1 MYFSF
6 LVVSEPDTFVASL
19 LEIISNKL
27 RNKYKKTRFNSE
39 EAQWPPHQPKLIVSV
54 ALIHYKGKRTQ
65 QELLEIAKIHKEGFD
80 EYFSPTYQGPF
91 TKRQRLES
99 LDYSRVTK
107 NIKDIFAADPTD
119 PTEVSTSYTKTPKRI
134 LIEGAPGIG
143 KTVLAKEIAYS
154 WANNKILAEIKI
166 VFLLYLRDPQL
177 HSVTTTK
184 ELVEYISDE
193 NLSSEQTATLSRYLA
208 NTEGQELCIVMDG
221 FDEYPSSLQ
230 KNSFIVKIIN
240 GRVLHE
246 AIVVITSRPTATVSL
261 HDQVDRRI
269 DILGL
274 PKEERDKYISQVFNN
289 LPNKKVELDKY
300 LKQQPVINGL
310 CFVPLHLAILLYLFQ
325 QGSLPETL
333 TEMNES
339 FIIHT
344 IYRHLKKRH
353 EQTPTDKVDK
363 LAKVPKPVL
372 DIVHKLS
379 ELAFKGLQGN
389 KLVFTFDEIKQTCP
403 CIDETVGDINGFG
416 LLQAVE
422 LYPHKGAGTTK
433 SFNFLH
439 FTMQEFLAAL
449 HVSTLPSEQ
458 QSSLMEKTFWD
469 SHYNFMWMMFVGIVG
484 VKSDVFVNFISK
496 GKVYKR
502 KSGVRIADTIRN
514 NKRKCLHVFQ
524 CYLEAKEN
532 TEIPEVIS
540 SMFKDGK
547 VVFSYVKLLPHDIT
561 SLMSF
566 MCTKQSIQWKSLE
579 LQQCKIGDIGM
590 NVLQQFIS
598 DTTST
603 LEHVDLSHNDSS
615 PWGAYCTIIRHCSV
629 NSLTLCGGDGIAKYI
644 NELKEVLQTNTKLLS
659 LKLCNINDDGAVN
672 IAEVIQMN
680 TTIQTLDMSSNR
692 ILDDGAIAI
701 SDGLKSNISLKQL
714 IISKNEITSEGP
726 KYIAE
731 AIQVNTTLEQLDLS
745 YNKIS
750 DNGTAAISDGLKS
763 NSKLQRLNISHNSI
777 TNVGIKK
784 IAEAIQ
790 VNSTL
795 QDINI
800 SKNHISI
807 KGLLL
812 FMEAVKNNCTLQVV
826 NITHNNVTRCGFTS
840 IKQCIES
847 LQHPIQIYASWNK
860 ILSENGKLSVMSR
873 LYSSTFHDFKD
884 IENDVWSFWNY
895 DPDQIVTCLSECLK
909 EDDTLLELNMSKNK
923 IFSGREYKV
932 AEAIKVN
939 ITLQKLDVSFTS
951 GHEYFVY
958 QCLKNNKS
966 LKELNMSNTEITS
979 KGAKVVAEAIKVNT
993 TLQKLDLSFNTL
1005 SDDETS
1011 FISNGLKSNK
1021 SLQEL
1026 NMSKNEITTEGAKR
1040 IAEAIQLNMTLK
1052 QLDLSINK
1060 IFDDGATAISNSLK
1074 SNSTLQE
1081 LNISHNNITN
1091 KGITKI
1097 TEVVQINSKLQNIN
1111 ISKNHISTEGLLYFM
1126 EAVKNN
1132 CTLQVVNITHNNV
1145 TRSGFTRIKQCIE
1158 NLQHPIQIIASWN
1171 EIKYKY
1177 SELVTK
1183 ISTSCAPDNIEED
1196 VWSFKEYDC
1205 DHLVMCLSEC
1215 LKEEDT
1221 LQELNLWFEGIT
1233 SEGARLI
1240 AEAIKVN
1247 KTLKKLNIRGNSISD
1262 DGATAISDGLKSN
1275 NSLQELNMS
1284 SNHITS
1290 EGAKKIAEAIKV
1302 NTTLKILNING
1313 NTISDDGV
1321 AAISDG
1327 LKSNNSLQELD
1338 MSLNKITSEG
1348 AKKIAEAI
1356 KVNTTLKIL
1365 KINKRLDHDAL
1376 SFNMTV
1382 LTAVYHN
1389 NTLMKLSLPHACTYA
1404 YYHNDE
1410 RLVSSEVEKINKERT
1425 RQGIST
1431 LTCHC

>member
-1 MYFSF
+1 M
-6 LVVSEPDTFVASL
+6 
-19 LEIISNKL
+19 
-27 RNKYKKTRFNSE
+27 
-39 EAQWPPHQPKLIVSV
+39 

-65 QELLEIAKIHKEGFD
+65 QELFEIANIHKEGFD
-80 EYFSPTYQGPF
+80 EYFSSTYKGPS
-91 TKRQRLES
+91 TKKQRLES
-99 LDYSRVTK
+99 LKHSRVTK
-107 NIKDIFAADPTD
+107 NITDIFAADPTD
-119 PTEVSTSYTKTPKRI
+119 LTETGSSSAKTPKRI

-143 KTVLAKEIAYS
+143 KTTLTKEIAYC
-154 WANNKILAEIKI
+154 WATNEILAEIKI
-166 VFLLYLRDPQL
+166 VFLIYLRDPRVQ
-177 HSVTTTK
+177 SIETTK
-184 ELVEYISDE
+184 QLIEYMSMGCLDDE
-193 NLSSEQTATLSRYLA
+193 QITTLNKYLT
-208 NTEGQELCIVMDG
+208 NTEGQQLCIVMDG
-221 FDEYPSSLQ
+221 FDEYPASSQ
-230 KNSFIVKIIN
+230 INSFIVDIIK
-240 GRVLHE
+240 GKLLSE

-261 HDQVDRRI
+261 HDRVDRRI

-274 PKEERDKYISQVFNN
+274 PKEERDKYISQVFSNS
-289 LPNKKVELDKY
+289 PEKEIELTKY
-300 LKQQPVINGL
+300 LEQQPVINGL

-339 FIIHT
+339 FILHT
-344 IYRHLKKRH
+344 IYRNLDKDGVAPSGLIDRLK
-353 EQTPTDKVDK
+353 D
-363 LAKVPKPVL
+363 VPKPVL
-372 DIVHKLS
+372 NIVYKLS
-379 ELAFKGLQGN
+379 ELAFKGLQKN
-389 KLVFTFDEIKQTCP
+389 KLVFTSDEIKQICP
-403 CIDETVGDINGFG
+403 YIDETVGAINGFG

-422 LYPHKGAGTTK
+422 HYPHKGVGKTT

-439 FTMQEFLAAL
+439 YTMQEFLAAL

-458 QSSLMEKTFWD
+458 QSSLMEATFWD
-469 SHYNFMWMMFVGIVG
+469 GHYNFMWMMFVGIVG

-532 TEIPEVIS
+532 AEIPEVIS
-540 SMFKDGK
+540 SLFKDGK
-547 VVFSYVKLLPHDIT
+547 VGFSKVKLLPHNIT

-566 MCTKQSIQWKSLE
+566 ICTKQSIQWKSLE

-615 PWGAYCTIIRHCSV
+615 PWGVYCTIIRHCSV

-659 LKLCNINDDGAVN
+659 LKLCNINDDGAIN

-680 TTIQTLDMSSNR
+680 TTIQTLDMSSNG
-692 ILDDGAIAI
+692 ILNDGAISI

-714 IISKNEITSEGP
+714 IVSKNEITSEGP

-807 KGLLL
+807 EGLLL
-812 FMEAVKNNCTLQVV
+812 
-826 NITHNNVTRCGFTS
+826 
-840 IKQCIES
+840 
-847 LQHPIQIYASWNK
+847 
-860 ILSENGKLSVMSR
+860 
-873 LYSSTFHDFKD
+873 
-884 IENDVWSFWNY
+884 
-895 DPDQIVTCLSECLK
+895 
-909 EDDTLLELNMSKNK
+909 
-923 IFSGREYKV
+923 
-932 AEAIKVN
+932 
-939 ITLQKLDVSFTS
+939 
-951 GHEYFVY
+951 
-958 QCLKNNKS
+958 
-966 LKELNMSNTEITS
+966 
-979 KGAKVVAEAIKVNT
+979 
-993 TLQKLDLSFNTL
+993 
-1005 SDDETS
+1005 
-1011 FISNGLKSNK
+1011 
-1021 SLQEL
+1021 
-1026 NMSKNEITTEGAKR
+1026 
-1040 IAEAIQLNMTLK
+1040 
-1052 QLDLSINK
+1052 
-1060 IFDDGATAISNSLK
+1060 
-1074 SNSTLQE
+1074 
-1081 LNISHNNITN
+1081 
-1091 KGITKI
+1091 
-1097 TEVVQINSKLQNIN
+1097 
-1111 ISKNHISTEGLLYFM
+1111 FM

-1158 NLQHPIQIIASWN
+1158 NLQHPVQIIASWN
-1171 EIKYKY
+1171 EINKNR
-1177 SELVTK
+1177 ELVTK

-1215 LKEEDT
+1215 LKEDD
-1221 LQELNLWFEGIT
+1221 
-1233 SEGARLI
+1233 
-1240 AEAIKVN
+1240 
-1247 KTLKKLNIRGNSISD
+1247 TLKKLNISGNSISD
-1262 DGATAISDGLKSN
+1262 DGATAISDGLKINNSLQELNMEYNKISNKGAKRIAEAIKVNTTLKILNINDNTISDDGVVSISDSLKSN

-1284 SNHITS
+1284 SNQITS

-1302 NTTLKILNING
+1302 NTTLKILNIND

-1321 AAISDG
+1321 VAISDS
-1327 LKSNNSLQELD
+1327 LKSNNSLQELN
-1338 MSLNKITSEG
+1338 MSSNQVTSEG

-1365 KINKRLDHDAL
+1365 NIRWNTISDDGVVAISDSLKSNNSLQELDMSYNKITSERAKKIAEAIKVNTTLHTLDLRQHNINDTL
-1376 SFNMTV
+1376 SLNMTV

-1389 NTLMKLSLPHACTYA
+1389 NTLMKLWLPWVYDD
-1404 YYHNDE
+1404 DE
-1410 RLVSSEVEKINKERT
+1410 RLVSSEVEKINKVRT
-1425 RQGIST
+1425 RQGISI
-1431 LTCHC
+1431 LTCHY